1 MGGHRFMSVENLSS
15 IEIQLYRRQ
24 LILPEW
30 GAKAQNAVKE
40 SHVAVIG
47 AGGLGSPA
55 LLYLAAAGVGT
66 ITVIDD
72 DTVEVSNLHRQI
84 IHTFASTGNSK
95 AESAALAMRS
105 LNPTVRINV
114 LKERLTEDNAVA
126 SLSGA
131 DAVLDGSDNF
141 DTRYI
146 TSAAC
151 STLNIP
157 HVWGA
162 ILGFDA
168 QMSVFW
174 SGRGPV
180 YEDLYPQ
187 APAPGSVPNCA
198 TAGVLGALAGV
209 VGTSMALETLKV
221 LTGVGTP
228 LMGEV
233 GYYSGLEG
241 RWEYI
246 PLHAQ
251 SEKTPAVEIA
261 YSTVEEES
269 SNQSESP
276 LEKDVTKIH
285 NSKSGGELTG
295 ENSVAEVDFEQVQQ
309 ALAEGSMYLLDVR
322 ESHEHEAVSI
332 PGSHH
337 WALSEIRSKSEA
349 GQLKGDISG
358 RIGDTSMPVLVY
370 CAGGVRSMEAV
381 HLLSEVVNSQFFSL
395 RGGINSWFEKV

>member
-1 MGGHRFMSVENLSS
+1 MSVENFSS

-30 GAKAQNAVKE
+30 GASAQNAAKE

-47 AGGLGSPA
+47 AGGLGAPA

-72 DTVEVSNLHRQI
+72 DSVEISNLHRQV
-84 IHTFASTGNSK
+84 IHTFASAGNSK

-105 LNPTVRINV
+105 LNPIVRINV
-114 LKERLTEDNAVA
+114 LKERLTENNAA
-126 SLSGA
+126 ELLDGA

-141 DTRYI
+141 ETRYI
-146 TSAAC
+146 ASAAC
-151 STLNIP
+151 AQLQIP

-187 APAPGSVPNCA
+187 APEPGSVPNCA

-246 PLHAQ
+246 PLLAGDSDGQ
-251 SEKTPAVEIA
+251 EKE
-261 YSTVEEES
+261 STLITV
-269 SNQSESP
+269 SES
-276 LEKDVTKIH
+276 EANNAEETSRESVINSH
-285 NSKSGGELTG
+285 NSKSDAVLSGEKG
-295 ENSVAEVDFEQVQQ
+295 VREVDFEQVKKE
-309 ALAEGSMYLLDVR
+309 LEEGSVYLLDVR
-322 ESHEHEAVSI
+322 ELHEHEAVSI

-337 WALSEIRSKSEA
+337 WALSEIRSLSGKGA
-349 GQLKGDISG
+349 LKGDIP
-358 RIGDTSMPVLVY
+358 RHLGDGGNQVLVY
-370 CAGGVRSMEAV
+370 CAGGVRSLEAA
-381 HLLSEVVNSQFFSL
+381 HLLSEVADGEFYSL
-395 RGGINSWFEKV
+395 RGGINSWFENV